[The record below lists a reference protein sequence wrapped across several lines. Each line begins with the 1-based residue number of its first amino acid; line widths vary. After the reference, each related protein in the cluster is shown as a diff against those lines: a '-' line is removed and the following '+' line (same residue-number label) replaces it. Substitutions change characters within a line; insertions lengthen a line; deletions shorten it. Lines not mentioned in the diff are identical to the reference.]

1 MQTLHIEIDRQL
13 ACIIVCKMVLIIV
26 IFLIS
31 HYNLKDSAPAFVTK
45 KENDV
50 IRILQPFVFSTR
62 ISRGI
67 EFEEVS

>member
-1 MQTLHIEIDRQL
+1 
-13 ACIIVCKMVLIIV
+13 MVLIIV

-31 HYNLKDSAPAFVTK
+31 HYSLKDSAPAFVTK